1 MSYGTCDHI
10 SNENTT
16 TDRQC
21 STGKQISKRPSS
33 YGGDPE
39 QLESL

>member
-16 TDRQC
+16 TDNVLQVNKFPRGQVAMEE
-21 STGKQISKRPSS
+21 TQNN
-33 YGGDPE
+33 
-39 QLESL
+39 